1 MRNSFFQRQQVGV
14 EKQPR
19 DVQSVSQLAFDEI
32 GPLVCQSARNSGS
45 RSVCQSD
52 SKTVSQSF
60 SQSVGRSVG
69 QSVSRSAGRSVGQS
83 FGGLVGVGWLV
94 SGTIIQSVRHPVN
107 RSVGGQINRQ
117 RDTKTKNKTKKVK
130 VTSDIETNRATDRE
144 IVSDGTPKNHL
155 IAWGSQINHPTWKV
169 RKVFVVGPLIS
180 YPRY

>member
-69 QSVSRSAGRSVGQS
+69 HSVSRSAGRSVGQS
-83 FGGLVGVGWLV
+83 FGGLVRVGWLV

-117 RDTKTKNKTKKVK
+117 RDTKKVK
-130 VTSDIETNRATDRE
+130 VTSDIETSRATDRE

>member
-52 SKTVSQSF
+52 SKIVSQSF

-117 RDTKTKNKTKKVK
+117 RDTKKVK
-130 VTSDIETNRATDRE
+130 VTSDIETSRATDRE
-144 IVSDGTPKNHL
+144 IVSDGTPKNYL

>member
-117 RDTKTKNKTKKVK
+117 RDSKKVK
-130 VTSDIETNRATDRE
+130 VTSDIETSRATDRE

-169 RKVFVVGPLIS
+169 RKVFVVGLLIS
-180 YPRY
+180 FPRY

>member
-1 MRNSFFQRQQVGV
+1 M
-14 EKQPR
+14 
-19 DVQSVSQLAFDEI
+19 
-32 GPLVCQSARNSGS
+32 
-45 RSVCQSD
+45 
-52 SKTVSQSF
+52 
-60 SQSVGRSVG
+60 
-69 QSVSRSAGRSVGQS
+69 VGQS

-155 IAWGSQINHPTWKV
+155 IAWGSQLNHPTRKV
-169 RKVFVVGPLIS
+169 RKVFVVGLLIS
-180 YPRY
+180 FPRY

>member
-69 QSVSRSAGRSVGQS
+69 HSVSRSAGRSVGQS
-83 FGGLVGVGWLV
+83 FGGLVRVGWLV

-117 RDTKTKNKTKKVK
+117 RDTKKVK
-130 VTSDIETNRATDRE
+130 VTSDIETSRATDRE

-155 IAWGSQINHPTWKV
+155 IAWGSQINHLTWKV
-169 RKVFVVGPLIS
+169 RKVFVVGLLIS
-180 YPRY
+180 FPRY

>member
-14 EKQPR
+14 KKQPR

-117 RDTKTKNKTKKVK
+117 RDTKKVK
-130 VTSDIETNRATDRE
+130 VTSDIETSRATDRE
-144 IVSDGTPKNHL
+144 IVSDGTPKNYL

>member
-19 DVQSVSQLAFDEI
+19 DVQSVSQLACDKI

-69 QSVSRSAGRSVGQS
+69 RSVSQSVSRSAGRSVGQS

-107 RSVGGQINRQ
+107 RSVGGQIKRQ
-117 RDTKTKNKTKKVK
+117 RDTKKVK
-130 VTSDIETNRATDRE
+130 VTSDIETSRATDRE

-155 IAWGSQINHPTWKV
+155 IAWESQINHLTWKV

>member
-14 EKQPR
+14 EKQLR
-19 DVQSVSQLAFDEI
+19 DVQSVSQLACDKI

-117 RDTKTKNKTKKVK
+117 RDTKKVK
-130 VTSDIETNRATDRE
+130 VTSDIETSRATDRE
-144 IVSDGTPKNHL
+144 IVSDGTPKNYL

-169 RKVFVVGPLIS
+169 RKVFVVGLLIS
-180 YPRY
+180 FPRY

>member
-117 RDTKTKNKTKKVK
+117 RDTKKVK
-130 VTSDIETNRATDRE
+130 VTSDIETSRATDRE
-144 IVSDGTPKNHL
+144 IVSDGTPKNYL

>member
-60 SQSVGRSVG
+60 SQSFSRSVS
-69 QSVSRSAGRSVGQS
+69 QSVDLPVGRSVGQS

-117 RDTKTKNKTKKVK
+117 RDSKKVK
-130 VTSDIETNRATDRE
+130 VTSDIETSRATDRE
-144 IVSDGTPKNHL
+144 IVSDGTPKNYL

>member
-19 DVQSVSQLAFDEI
+19 DVQSVSQLACDKI

-117 RDTKTKNKTKKVK
+117 RDTKKVK
-130 VTSDIETNRATDRE
+130 VTSDIETSRATDRE
-144 IVSDGTPKNHL
+144 IVSDGTPKNYL

-169 RKVFVVGPLIS
+169 RKVFVVGLLIS
-180 YPRY
+180 FPRY

>member
-52 SKTVSQSF
+52 SKTVSHLVSRSVARSV
-60 SQSVGRSVG
+60 SQSVDLPVGRL
-69 QSVSRSAGRSVGQS
+69 VGQS

-117 RDTKTKNKTKKVK
+117 RDTKKVK
-130 VTSDIETNRATDRE
+130 VTSDIETSRATDRE

-169 RKVFVVGPLIS
+169 RKVFVVGLLIS
-180 YPRY
+180 FPRY

>member
-117 RDTKTKNKTKKVK
+117 RDTKKVK
-130 VTSDIETNRATDRE
+130 VTSDIETSRATDRE

>member
-69 QSVSRSAGRSVGQS
+69 QSVSRSAGRWVGQS

-117 RDTKTKNKTKKVK
+117 RDTKKVK
-130 VTSDIETNRATDRE
+130 VTSDIETSRATDRE
-144 IVSDGTPKNHL
+144 IVSDGTPKNYL

>member
-19 DVQSVSQLAFDEI
+19 DVQSVSQLACDKI

-94 SGTIIQSVRHPVN
+94 SGTIIQLVRHLVN

-117 RDTKTKNKTKKVK
+117 RDTKKVK
-130 VTSDIETNRATDRE
+130 VTSDIETSRATDRE

-169 RKVFVVGPLIS
+169 RKVFVVGPLTS